1 MKLAVFWGNINI
13 IWLCILPSIL
23 FLSVL
28 FGVSEEWTNVLS
40 RRGNAR
46 VCLCFIYV
54 HVKTNFMCIHFQQ
67 PEYALLQ
74 RMFLLHGGGNVS
86 GLCGSVLKHDSS
98 IQGSASS
105 LMWLFLSL
113 LLGTKLGDLSVPF
126 YFRILSHKQQEA
138 IGTIS
143 TGLEFWWI
151 YLQGWIRF
159 LFLCLEAK
167 ETYVF

>member
-1 MKLAVFWGNINI
+1 
-13 IWLCILPSIL
+13 
-23 FLSVL
+23 
-28 FGVSEEWTNVLS
+28 
-40 RRGNAR
+40 
-46 VCLCFIYV
+46 
-54 HVKTNFMCIHFQQ
+54 MCIHFQQ

-143 TGLEFWWI
+143 TGLEF
-151 YLQGWIRF
+151 
-159 LFLCLEAK
+159 
-167 ETYVF
+167 